1 MKKGQDDKI
10 SAWSKFKFSKLFAN
24 LYYFFLFHIHV
35 ILGILGFSVGIAII
49 LFFAELIFPKYVHLF
64 NYSLTEKTF
73 DELVKEKRYHAAI
86 SFMEF
91 KKDVVDASDN
101 FYEFR
106 YELADCYIKTGDY
119 PKALEQYRLLR
130 QQISQKLKEDSQKLS
145 REELDLINQFIEMG
159 ISKEEFRIYMLI
171 GDKSN
176 ISKKYHE
183 LKEKQKSLDFDRV
196 QNWLSE
202 QAEDFEEK
210 FGDFDIIDG
219 FTLELIQ
226 GTYSENP
233 IEGLREM
240 EDYTIKVG
248 NSEKYNPV
256 YKLKCLNILIGMLLE
271 QRRTINARHFLEYA
285 LQEVDALEYN
295 SIIFSQ
301 LGDLSDYCYKL
312 NDNFNGRRLL
322 KKYLSVIEDE
332 YEKGDIGYLS
342 AHSKE
347 LKLLLKDEEWDKLED
362 KADEISEALHK
373 QIINNFTGM
382 TAAQREY
389 FIAQFKPIFDFV
401 NMAVEIHPSERLVRT
416 AFENNMFIKGLLLRS
431 EQSVSNAIDAMGDN
445 ELSSQYRKFISL
457 SQELTA
463 REYISGSGNAFRKK
477 QLRDSINAIEVS
489 IAAKSMEFQRSNSS
503 LPTISDIKN
512 ALNEREYMLQI
523 VEGEKSYYALMLDHK
538 GNIAYNHIA
547 SKTDLLKYA
556 SDMGGLYADASIPH
570 AILGKVM
577 VNLDGATVFYSTTG
591 IFNQIA
597 IPTLCWDNN
606 GLALGDIAKFRL
618 LSSPADIKR
627 IKETEHDFNLTAK
640 NTLLWGGIQYNDSIP
655 ADDHNTLRAI
665 ERGEDLHYL
674 RGSEEEVLNIKKALS
689 AKRYKVYAYTGKN
702 ATEKSFTD
710 RSGKND
716 YIFHIS
722 THGFFHDDQAFVNPM
737 QNSGLLFA
745 NSQAAW
751 KSNTPLSNLNQSDGI
766 LRADEIANMNLNGCR
781 LVVLSACQ
789 TGLGYSDNSEGV
801 YGLQR
806 AFKLAGAENV
816 LMSLWKVDDQATAKL
831 MVAFYNHL
839 IAGQQP
845 EEALISARNELRRAG
860 ASPSQWG
867 AFILLN

>member
-1 MKKGQDDKI
+1 
-10 SAWSKFKFSKLFAN
+10 
-24 LYYFFLFHIHV
+24 
-35 ILGILGFSVGIAII
+35 
-49 LFFAELIFPKYVHLF
+49 
-64 NYSLTEKTF
+64 
-73 DELVKEKRYHAAI
+73 
-86 SFMEF
+86 
-91 KKDVVDASDN
+91 
-101 FYEFR
+101 
-106 YELADCYIKTGDY
+106 
-119 PKALEQYRLLR
+119 
-130 QQISQKLKEDSQKLS
+130 
-145 REELDLINQFIEMG
+145 
-159 ISKEEFRIYMLI
+159 
-171 GDKSN
+171 
-176 ISKKYHE
+176 
-183 LKEKQKSLDFDRV
+183 
-196 QNWLSE
+196 
-202 QAEDFEEK
+202 
-210 FGDFDIIDG
+210 
-219 FTLELIQ
+219 
-226 GTYSENP
+226 
-233 IEGLREM
+233 
-240 EDYTIKVG
+240 
-248 NSEKYNPV
+248 
-256 YKLKCLNILIGMLLE
+256 
-271 QRRTINARHFLEYA
+271 
-285 LQEVDALEYN
+285 
-295 SIIFSQ
+295 
-301 LGDLSDYCYKL
+301 
-312 NDNFNGRRLL
+312 
-322 KKYLSVIEDE
+322 
-332 YEKGDIGYLS
+332 
-342 AHSKE
+342 
-347 LKLLLKDEEWDKLED
+347 
-362 KADEISEALHK
+362 
-373 QIINNFTGM
+373 M

-860 ASPSQWG
+860 ASPSQLG

>member
-1 MKKGQDDKI
+1 M
-10 SAWSKFKFSKLFAN
+10 
-24 LYYFFLFHIHV
+24 
-35 ILGILGFSVGIAII
+35 
-49 LFFAELIFPKYVHLF
+49 
-64 NYSLTEKTF
+64 
-73 DELVKEKRYHAAI
+73 
-86 SFMEF
+86 
-91 KKDVVDASDN
+91 
-101 FYEFR
+101 
-106 YELADCYIKTGDY
+106 
-119 PKALEQYRLLR
+119 
-130 QQISQKLKEDSQKLS
+130 
-145 REELDLINQFIEMG
+145 
-159 ISKEEFRIYMLI
+159 
-171 GDKSN
+171 
-176 ISKKYHE
+176 
-183 LKEKQKSLDFDRV
+183 
-196 QNWLSE
+196 SE
-202 QAEDFEEK
+202 QSEDFEEK

-240 EDYTIKVG
+240 EDYTIKVR

-256 YKLKCLNILIGMLLE
+256 DKLKYLNILIGMLLE
-271 QRRTINARHFLEYA
+271 QGQTINARYFLEYA

-463 REYISGSGNAFRKK
+463 REYISGPGNAFRKK
-477 QLRDSINAIEVS
+477 QLRDSINALEVS

-503 LPTISDIKN
+503 LPTISDIRK
-512 ALNEREYMLQI
+512 ALNDGEYVLQI

-547 SKTDLLKYA
+547 SKTDLPKYA
-556 SDMGGLYADASIPH
+556 SDMGSLYADATIPH

-577 VNLDGATVFYSTTG
+577 VNLDGATIFYSTTG

-597 IPTLCWDNN
+597 IPALCWDNN

-640 NTLLWGGIQYNDSIP
+640 NTLLWGGIQYGDSIP
-655 ADDHNTLRAI
+655 TDNHDTLRAI

-689 AKRYKVYAYTGKN
+689 AKSYEVYAYTGKN

-716 YIFHIS
+716 YILHIS

-745 NSQAAW
+745 NSQTAW

-789 TGLGYSDNSEGV
+789 TGLVYSDNSEGV

-839 IAGQQP
+839 ISGQQP
-845 EEALISARNELRRAG
+845 EDALISARNELRRSG